1 MVWQARRG
9 LLTARTVLLLLAI
22 VAAPAAGAVE
32 TPAAVKSA
40 DQYIASGDLKAAAI
54 ELRNAIREAPQD
66 PQLRLRLARI
76 ELQLGDPIAAE
87 REARAARER
96 NAAEAD
102 YLPVLA
108 EALLRQ
114 GKFQDLTDLVRPGNR
129 APAVESRLRWALG
142 MAAAG
147 LHDYAKAQAL
157 LQDAIRLDPK
167 AAAPKI
173 GLARL
178 LAANN
183 PAQADTLLDEVLA
196 ADPRSVEALQVK
208 GEIARAKGDIAGAMN
223 DFDRALSIDPNNIP
237 VRLSR
242 ANLNLAQAKYSA
254 ADQDLDPVLKSNPNN
269 FMANYLRAFEKARQ
283 KQYAEADRLLN
294 RLAPV
299 FAQFPAGYYLQGV
312 VKLELGQY
320 AQAENILTHF
330 LDVDRNN
337 QRAARL
343 AALAALRQNAPAR
356 AIDYLQTLAAQ
367 PKAEAD
373 TLTML
378 GTAYMMAGKPELALQ
393 QFEKAAAIAPNNPA
407 IETRVA
413 VSQLGVGQDKEG
425 LAELERV
432 FATEAG
438 ATVAGPTLALA
449 QLRAGHPE
457 KAAEVAAALV
467 KRDPKNALY
476 LTLSGMAKAAQKD
489 VPGAEA
495 AFQAALA
502 QNPDFAP
509 ARNELA
515 SLYLST
521 VRLDDA
527 KKLFDAALAKHPDD
541 VSALLGQ
548 AQIAID
554 QKNWQQAT
562 DYINRARTA
571 APNDPAPGLAQVRVY
586 AAQHKWADAAAVATG
601 LSAQFPNNL
610 AVVEAQAQAQL
621 ASGDKSG
628 ALSSYKRAYELV
640 PNSAPLLSRYLSLL
654 LSSRY
659 YVEAENVV
667 RNAIERN
674 PKNTA
679 LKAELI
685 RLTAIT
691 DGPDAAVSKA
701 NLYAKDDPG
710 TTIYPIV
717 AAQIYENAG
726 RWDEA
731 ASLLEKA
738 VAEHPGDNN
747 LMVALAGLYNRTGHF
762 AEAEALL
769 TGRIKANPA
778 DAEATTLLAALY
790 LETGRT
796 TDARNAYQALLA
808 QKKNDFVA
816 LLGLA
821 DVAIYEKKWSEA
833 IADIDRAKQI
843 QPNNIVPGLKLVNL
857 YILREDWKDAQ
868 AEAAALAGKFPSNV
882 DVLDAQA
889 RASLGAGDVAAAIA
903 AYKRA
908 YELQPDS
915 GRILERYVA
924 ALKQAKNYVE
934 AQSVLRAALDRDP
947 QNIVIEAGLIDVA
960 ADIGGVDAGLAEA
973 RDLAKKDPDN
983 MVYDLTSAALLEKA
997 GRTKEAI
1004 GLLERDLAAKPN
1016 NDDVRAGLASAYQRA
1031 GAADKAETLLQARL
1045 RDDPTNYPI
1054 SSALASLYIQ
1064 TKNYDAAIALYTKLL
1079 GSHPADPIMLN
1090 NLAWLYQQ
1098 KGDLN
1103 KARELAQR
1111 AVAAAPNAPQVDDT
1125 LGWILLAQGDT
1136 NKALTYLKAA
1146 NASAPGDPSI
1156 AYHLAAALQRAGRSA
1171 DAQAMLEKLLGSGAA
1186 FNEKKDAEKLLSE
1199 IKRS

>member
-108 EALLRQ
+108 
-114 GKFQDLTDLVRPGNR
+114 DLVRPGNR

-495 AFQAALA
+495 AFQA
-502 QNPDFAP
+502 
-509 ARNELA
+509 
-515 SLYLST
+515 
-521 VRLDDA
+521 
-527 KKLFDAALAKHPDD
+527 
-541 VSALLGQ
+541 
-548 AQIAID
+548 
-554 QKNWQQAT
+554 
-562 DYINRARTA
+562 
-571 APNDPAPGLAQVRVY
+571 
-586 AAQHKWADAAAVATG
+586 
-601 LSAQFPNNL
+601 
-610 AVVEAQAQAQL
+610 
-621 ASGDKSG
+621 
-628 ALSSYKRAYELV
+628 
-640 PNSAPLLSRYLSLL
+640 
-654 LSSRY
+654 
-659 YVEAENVV
+659 
-667 RNAIERN
+667 
-674 PKNTA
+674 
-679 LKAELI
+679 
-685 RLTAIT
+685 
-691 DGPDAAVSKA
+691 
-701 NLYAKDDPG
+701 
-710 TTIYPIV
+710 
-717 AAQIYENAG
+717 
-726 RWDEA
+726 
-731 ASLLEKA
+731 
-738 VAEHPGDNN
+738 
-747 LMVALAGLYNRTGHF
+747 
-762 AEAEALL
+762 
-769 TGRIKANPA
+769 
-778 DAEATTLLAALY
+778 
-790 LETGRT
+790 
-796 TDARNAYQALLA
+796 
-808 QKKNDFVA
+808 
-816 LLGLA
+816 
-821 DVAIYEKKWSEA
+821 
-833 IADIDRAKQI
+833 
-843 QPNNIVPGLKLVNL
+843 
-857 YILREDWKDAQ
+857 
-868 AEAAALAGKFPSNV
+868 
-882 DVLDAQA
+882 
-889 RASLGAGDVAAAIA
+889 
-903 AYKRA
+903 
-908 YELQPDS
+908 
-915 GRILERYVA
+915 
-924 ALKQAKNYVE
+924 
-934 AQSVLRAALDRDP
+934 
-947 QNIVIEAGLIDVA
+947 
-960 ADIGGVDAGLAEA
+960 
-973 RDLAKKDPDN
+973 
-983 MVYDLTSAALLEKA
+983 
-997 GRTKEAI
+997 
-1004 GLLERDLAAKPN
+1004 
-1016 NDDVRAGLASAYQRA
+1016 
-1031 GAADKAETLLQARL
+1031 
-1045 RDDPTNYPI
+1045 
-1054 SSALASLYIQ
+1054 
-1064 TKNYDAAIALYTKLL
+1064 
-1079 GSHPADPIMLN
+1079 
-1090 NLAWLYQQ
+1090 
-1098 KGDLN
+1098 
-1103 KARELAQR
+1103 
-1111 AVAAAPNAPQVDDT
+1111 
-1125 LGWILLAQGDT
+1125 
-1136 NKALTYLKAA
+1136 
-1146 NASAPGDPSI
+1146 
-1156 AYHLAAALQRAGRSA
+1156 
-1171 DAQAMLEKLLGSGAA
+1171 
-1186 FNEKKDAEKLLSE
+1186 
-1199 IKRS
+1199 